1 MTQCEL
7 PDNEPRFKRFKYNKF
22 IIGICVIMVLLFLVG
37 IVHVNKAIVIQSAQ
51 MDNIHDA
58 EFLRENGYHV
68 SGVQKVLFFVH
79 TMLTVTLGL
88 VAMWALGSRNYYYKK
103 QRFLENIITTHGTNG
118 IIEEKNR
125 LETEHAQQL
134 QGKRGLNVIRNN
146 HKLL

>member
-125 LETEHAQQL
+125 LETEHTQQL